1 MELDTTNLLWIILL
15 AVGLFVIYVLLYKPY
30 IYSFADPIFLFTIAT
45 SFSSVLVIEVVQELS
60 DVLHFF
66 ICQLAVFIGFRLYSI
81 NKFGKLLLKTDNN
94 VDNNFSDKR
103 LLEWTTLVLFTI
115 YFVANIFLAYSKG
128 FTLLSDAPTE
138 AKVAN
143 FQNGF
148 GIIRKI
154 NWGVGTF
161 LCSSLIF
168 LYIIRK
174 NKIYLGLLFIISI
187 FIILDGSKSSLL
199 RVAIAA
205 GLIFYHPLFETKRAM
220 LVKLKKY
227 SVFFIVALFFVIFT
241 VLLKEND
248 GIDEASIAFL
258 RRLLYGGDVVL
269 FYFNPVNIDYFKDFN
284 LLDYL
289 VRFVNPISG
298 FFRIQ
303 PYQEALGN
311 VMIENIRPPGVT
323 LEVIVGPNTPFYVE
337 GRIFFGYFG
346 GVIYSA
352 LIGYSYAAVRGFYF
366 SFSKSNAFFFV
377 LMASIVQLLSG
388 LLVDVNLTVTQ
399 TFDLLIF
406 SLPVYTIVAF
416 LFDKRLKISWTVLK
430 NSVNLR

>member
-1 MELDTTNLLWIILL
+1 MELDVSNFLWIILL
-15 AVGLFVIYVLLYKPY
+15 ATGLFLMYFLLYKSY
-30 IYSFADPIFLFTIAT
+30 IYSFVDPIFLFTIAT
-45 SFSSVLVIEVVQELS
+45 AFSSVLVIEVVREVA
-60 DVLHFF
+60 DVVHFF
-66 ICQLAVFIGFRLYSI
+66 LCQFAVLIGFRLYYR
-81 NKFGKLLLKTDNN
+81 NKSKENSPQLFSNLGEH
-94 VDNNFSDKR
+94 FSDKK
-103 LLEWTTLVLFTI
+103 LLEWATLFLFI
-115 YFVANIFLAYSKG
+115 LYVSANLFIAYSKG
-128 FTLLSDAPTE
+128 FTLLSSAPTE

-168 LYIIRK
+168 LYLLRK
-174 NKIYLGLLFIISI
+174 NKVYLVLLSIISF

-205 GLIFYHPLFETKRAM
+205 GLIFYHPLFETERAT
-220 LVKLKKY
+220 LVNLKKY
-227 SVFFIVALFFVIFT
+227 SVLFTGALFAVIFT

-248 GIDEASIAFL
+248 GIDEAAIAFL

-269 FYFNPVNIDYFKDFN
+269 FYYNPVNLDFFEDFN
-284 LLDYL
+284 LVDYL

-323 LEVIVGPNTPFYVE
+323 LDVIVGPNTPFYVE

-346 GVIYSA
+346 GIIYSA
-352 LIGYSYAAVRGFYF
+352 LIGYSYAAVRNFYF
-366 SFSKSNAFFFV
+366 SISKSNAFFFV
-377 LMASIVQLLSG
+377 LMASIAQLLAG
-388 LLVDVNLTVTQ
+388 LLVDVNLTITQ
-399 TFDLLIF
+399 TFDLLFF

-416 LFDKRLKISWTVLK
+416 VFDRRLKVSWTVQR
-430 NSVNLR
+430 NHIN